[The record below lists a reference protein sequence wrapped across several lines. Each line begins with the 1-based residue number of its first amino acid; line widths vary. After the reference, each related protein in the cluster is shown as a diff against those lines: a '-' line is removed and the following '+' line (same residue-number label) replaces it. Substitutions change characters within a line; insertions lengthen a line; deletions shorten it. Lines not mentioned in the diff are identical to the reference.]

1 MTWRDDLERL
11 YREDGDRLWRA
22 IFLYSRDR
30 EVASEAVAEAFAQ
43 ALRRGE
49 EIASPAGWVWTAAFR
64 LAAGE
69 LRRRSVERGRHAPSA
84 ESGEEIAST
93 AAADQ
98 PGMDTVDTSMD
109 IMRALARLSVK
120 QRASVVLYY
129 YGGYRLA
136 EVARMI
142 GSTPAA
148 VAVHLNRARAK
159 LRDLI
164 GGGR

>member
-22 IFLYSRDR
+22 VFLYARDR
-30 EVASEAVAEAFAQ
+30 EVANEAVSEAFAQ
-43 ALRRGE
+43 ALRRGD
-49 EIASPAGWVWTAAFR
+49 EIKSPAGWVWTAAFR
-64 LAAGE
+64 LAAGD
-69 LRRRSVERGRHAPSA
+69 LRRRSVERRVRASHDDGEDDVADTGR
-84 ESGEEIAST
+84 
-93 AAADQ
+93 
-98 PGMDTVDTSMD
+98 PGMEAVDATVDV
-109 IMRALARLSVK
+109 MRALARLSPK

-136 EVARMI
+136 DVARMI

-164 GGGR
+164 GGAP